1 MRRRQEFHSAQTAK
15 QTSKFSIEAFVA
27 RVLKMNKVLAYEQI
41 LGKCRARFKDVQP
54 EAVQAAVQSLIS
66 SFNIKLSEE
75 KANTYIYS

>member
-1 MRRRQEFHSAQTAK
+1 
-15 QTSKFSIEAFVA
+15 
-27 RVLKMNKVLAYEQI
+27 MNKVLAYEQI